1 MHFCYSPLVAMQS
14 GSESERVSA
23 KEGTITIEEFRKLDL
38 RVGTVVSAEPHPKA
52 DRLLVLKVDL
62 GSEERQLVAGIR
74 AHYHAEDLVGRQLV
88 VAANLE
94 PATLRGVESQGM
106 ILAASTS
113 EALVVITPEQ
123 KIAAGAKVS

>member
-1 MHFCYSPLVAMQS
+1 MQS
-14 GSESERVSA
+14 GSESEKASA

-38 RVGTVVSAEPHPKA
+38 RVGTVLSAEPHPKA
-52 DRLLVLKVDL
+52 DRLLVLEVDL
-62 GSEERQLVAGIR
+62 GTERRQLVAGIR
-74 AHYHAEDLVGRQLV
+74 AHYPTEDLVGRQLV
-88 VAANLE
+88 VVANLE

-123 KIAAGAKVS
+123 KIAAGAKIA